1 MRKFQNK
8 TPTNCHTRAQK
19 AGKTETL
26 ATMSPGAAD
35 RTPNPAATA
44 LARAPL
50 RLGQAARAG
59 PGRGGA
65 RKGEPSP
72 PARSA
77 REPVSGQQQRRPAG
91 GVKLLRIKGNE
102 GGFA

>member
-50 RLGQAARAG
+50 PAAG
-59 PGRGGA
+59 PGCEGRAGEGRGPQGRA
-65 RKGEPSP
+65 FTPSAIP
-72 PARSA
+72 PANQCQASS
-77 REPVSGQQQRRPAG
+77 RED
-91 GVKLLRIKGNE
+91 LLE
-102 GGFA
+102 G